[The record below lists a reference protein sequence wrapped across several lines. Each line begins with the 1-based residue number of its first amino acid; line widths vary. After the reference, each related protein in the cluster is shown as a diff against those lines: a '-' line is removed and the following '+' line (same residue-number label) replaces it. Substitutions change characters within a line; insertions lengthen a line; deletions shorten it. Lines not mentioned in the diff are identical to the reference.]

1 MKNIRFIINLLVL
14 SLLLVN
20 SLTKAQN
27 YFFDTTSVGKY
38 DMGKSWTFDEFP
50 KQYFKDR
57 YGFNP
62 TDEWIEKVRLSA
74 IKFSTWCSSSFVSE
88 DGLIMTNHHCIDF
101 VSNRI
106 EKEGENIDKNG
117 FYAATLQDERKVT
130 GVFVD
135 NLVFMKD
142 ITDEVTNKIKNN
154 KDKSKADLLIE
165 IKNEYNETTG
175 LNCVI
180 VPFYNGGKY
189 SVYGYK
195 RYNDVRA
202 VYFNESSVGLYGGDP
217 DNFTYP
223 RYDADFAFLRAYDD
237 EGKPAKIENYFK
249 WSKEGPHPD
258 ELLFVVGNPGKTQR
272 SKTVDQLNYMGK
284 VDSRNNAYV
293 FENLMKMYYEMI
305 DMYPD
310 HAEELIAEMGAISNT
325 AKVVKGEYNAVIN
338 PYLLKRKQMFEDEL
352 KSIVNNDPKL
362 KGKYNHIWEG
372 IKELQDELSK
382 FGNIKAGYTISYR
395 GLNVNLFN
403 SATKLYTLA
412 QVLKNR
418 NYTKLTDSLKTFIDT
433 QIDEAFDNSKNRFG
447 KEKTKHGYDET
458 SEMKKLAIL
467 LDLIKLNLGNDNEY
481 VKLLS
486 GDKNGEEAAKNLL
499 NTTILR
505 DKEKVKQLFYEGLS
519 SVFNSN
525 DPVIKF
531 IFNTRKDLKKYQ
543 ERAEEIESAQAELE
557 NQLGEVLYA
566 VYGSRVPPDATFTLR
581 ISDGVVKGYEYNGTI
596 APPFTT
602 FYGMYDR
609 YYSFNKKYP
618 WDLPK
623 RWANPG
629 NGLDLNTPYN
639 FVLTG
644 DITGGSSGSP
654 IINKNGEIVGIAF
667 DGNIESLA
675 GDFLFDEQVNRC
687 VGVTSLG
694 ILEILGDIAGAERIK
709 QELIHGKIE
718 ENK

>member
-1 MKNIRFIINLLVL
+1 MKNIRFFINLLVL

-382 FGNIKAGYTISYR
+382 FGNIKAGYTVSYR

-418 NYTKLTDSLKTFIDT
+418 NYTKLTDSLKAFIDT

>member
-14 SLLLVN
+14 SLLLGN
-20 SLTKAQN
+20 SLSKAQN

-57 YGFNP
+57 YGFNA

-142 ITDEVTNKIKNN
+142 VTDEVTNKIKNN
-154 KDKSKADLLIE
+154 KEKSKADLLNE
-165 IKNEYNETTG
+165 IKDEYNKTTD

-237 EGKPAKIENYFK
+237 DGKPAKIENYFK

-272 SKTVDQLNYMGK
+272 SKTVDQLKYMGK

-382 FGNIKAGYTISYR
+382 FGNIKAGYTVSYR

-447 KEKTKHGYDET
+447 KEKVKHGYDET

-505 DKEKVKQLFYEGLS
+505 DKEKVKQLFYEGLT

-618 WDLPK
+618 WDLPQ
-623 RWANPG
+623 RWAKPR

-709 QELIHGKIE
+709 QELIHGKID
-718 ENK
+718 N

>member
-352 KSIVNNDPKL
+352 KSIINNDPKL

-519 SVFNSN
+519 SVFNSD

>member
-694 ILEILGDIAGAERIK
+694 ILEILGDIAGAGRIK

>member
-1 MKNIRFIINLLVL
+1 MKNIRFFINLLVL

-519 SVFNSN
+519 SVFNSD

>member
-272 SKTVDQLNYMGK
+272 SKTVDQLHYMGK

>member
-519 SVFNSN
+519 SVFNSD